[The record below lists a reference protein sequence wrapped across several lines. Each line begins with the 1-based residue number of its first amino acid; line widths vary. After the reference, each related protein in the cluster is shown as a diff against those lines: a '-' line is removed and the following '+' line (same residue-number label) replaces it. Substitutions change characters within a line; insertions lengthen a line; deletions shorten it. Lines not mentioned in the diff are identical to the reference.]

1 MALSDQAREKYY
13 NLCNPEEALPAGD
26 DRNVDLDELNGA
38 PGVRGD
44 RWIDTLAT
52 EIKLSRKPVC
62 RFFTGLPGSGKST
75 ELRRLQ
81 GLLEAKGGPD
91 RLVVYIEAEAVLDLN
106 APVDVP
112 DIWVALLHET
122 ERCVLRAEG
131 RDPNDALGESLLA
144 RLWHWLD
151 KTELDIS
158 ALEVTPT
165 TLGSALDLAPGVT
178 ATAGLGGKLVLA
190 LREQPSFRKRA
201 RERIANHVTTF
212 VRLAGEEMAR
222 LDARAK
228 ATGRRGLV
236 VLFDSL
242 EKLRGIT
249 SNWVEVL
256 QSAERLFA
264 GPAPFVQ
271 LPVPVVYTIPP
282 ALILRQNVRASFMP
296 MIKLYDREGGRY
308 DAGFRAARA
317 LVEKRIPPGVL
328 VELLGATTLEQRLER
343 LLAWSGGYPREIVR
357 LLQLLLRQRA
367 VDERVF
373 EHVLGGAGDD
383 YRRTIPA
390 TAYELLA
397 SIAVDHD
404 LHAALVSP
412 ESRELADQ
420 LLSNNVVLCFH
431 NGEEWFDLHPA
442 IRSVKG
448 IQAAIERLR
457 AEREAPAP

>member
-13 NLCNPEEALPAGD
+13 NLCNPDEALPAGD
-26 DRNVDLDELNGA
+26 ARNVDLDDLGDA

-44 RWIDTLAT
+44 RWIDTIAT
-52 EIKLSRKPVC
+52 EIRLSRKPVC

-81 GLLEAKGGPD
+81 GLLEKRDGPD

-106 APVDVP
+106 APIDVP
-112 DIWVALLHET
+112 DIWVALLYET
-122 ERCVLRAEG
+122 ERCVLRAER
-131 RDPNDALGESLLA
+131 RDPDGALGEGLLA

-151 KTELDIS
+151 TTELDIA
-158 ALEVTPT
+158 ALEVAPT
-165 TLGSALDLAPGVT
+165 STGTALDLAPGLS

-190 LREQPSFRKRA
+190 LREQPSFRQKA
-201 RERIANHVTTF
+201 RKRIADHVTTF
-212 VRLAGEEMAR
+212 VRLAGEEMSR

-228 ATGRRGLV
+228 KAGRKGLV

-296 MIKLYDREGGRY
+296 MIKLYDREGARY

-328 VELLGATTLEQRLER
+328 TELLGATSLESRLER

-357 LLQLLLRQRA
+357 LLQLLLRQRT
-367 VDERVF
+367 VDDRVF
-373 EHVLGGAGDD
+373 EHVLGSAGDD

-448 IQAAIERLR
+448 IQIAVEKLR
-457 AEREAPAP
+457 AAREAPAP